1 MDFGGADSGSIACE
15 SWIVSE
21 RMRFFSR
28 FHTFRGKKRLFGHF
42 FHAQYILLGLVEVA
56 TFTCVPIFVIPQF
69 EMEAAQQTLLQPTWA
84 TSAFFSLILVL
95 FIGSMGLY
103 DTRQRTGYFR
113 VVLPRLIIACSIAGI
128 VILLMMRFS
137 FHDTFD
143 YSRLAQ
149 FIVISLIYSSVLR
162 VYFEKYVDGN
172 ILKRRI
178 LVVGAGGK
186 ARHIEKLRRR
196 SDRRGFELV
205 GCIAIGAI
213 DAVRMSPN
221 KVISLDGNICAYALI
236 NRIDEIVIALD
247 DRRLKL
253 PLDDLL
259 DCRMSGINVLEMQ
272 DFFERETEKINLE
285 ILNPSWLIYAKGF
298 RRNLLRSTAKRIFD
312 IVVSSL
318 LMIVALPVM
327 AIVTLS
333 ILIEERGKGSIL
345 YYQRRV
351 GRGGSCFD
359 LIKIRSMCVNAEAD
373 GVARWAEKNDSRV
386 TRVGAF
392 IRKYRLDELPQLWNV
407 LIGDMSIVGPRPERP
422 EFVEKLCKKN
432 PFYAERHR
440 VKPGIAGWA
449 QGSYPYGASE
459 KDSIQK
465 LEYDLYYVKN
475 HGILFDMYV
484 LMQTVEVVL
493 FGKGSR

>member
-1 MDFGGADSGSIACE
+1 
-15 SWIVSE
+15 
-21 RMRFFSR
+21 MRFFSR
-28 FHTFRGKKRLFGHF
+28 LHTFRGKIRLYGHF
-42 FHAQYILLGLVEVA
+42 FHAQYILLGLVEFA
-56 TFTCVPIFVIPQF
+56 TFTCVPIFVLPLF
-69 EMEAAQQTLLQPTWA
+69 ESEALQQSLTQPTLA
-84 TSAFFSLILVL
+84 TCAFFSLILVF
-95 FIGSMGLY
+95 FIVSMGLY
-103 DTRQRTGYFR
+103 DTRQRTGFFG
-113 VVLPRLIIACSIAGI
+113 VVLPRLIVAFAMAGI
-128 VILLMMRFS
+128 VILLILQIF
-137 FHDTFD
+137 FHEVFNYTL
-143 YSRLAQ
+143 LAQ
-149 FIVISLIYSSVLR
+149 FIVISLIYSSILR
-162 VYFEKYVDGN
+162 IYFEKYVDGN

-178 LVVGAGGK
+178 LVVGAGEK
-186 ARHIEKLRRR
+186 AGYIERLRRKV
-196 SDRRGFELV
+196 DRRGFEMV
-205 GCIAIGAI
+205 GYIALKGNDAI
-213 DAVRMSPN
+213 RVSSE
-221 KVISLDGNICAYALI
+221 KVILLDGSICAYALI

-259 DCRMSGINVLEMQ
+259 DCRMSGINVVDMQ

-285 ILNPSWLIYAKGF
+285 ILRPSWLIYAKGF
-298 RRNLLRSTAKRIFD
+298 RRNILKSTTKRIFD
-312 IVVSSL
+312 IVVSLFL
-318 LMIVALPVM
+318 LIVTLPVM
-327 AIVTLS
+327 AIVALS
-333 ILIEERGKGSIL
+333 ILIEDRGTGSIL

-351 GRGGSCFD
+351 GRGGSYFD
-359 LIKIRSMCVNAEAD
+359 LIKIRSMCVDAEAD
-373 GVARWAEKNDSRV
+373 GIARWAEKNDSRI

-407 LIGDMSIVGPRPERP
+407 LVGDMSMVGPRPERP

-440 VKPGIAGWA
+440 VKPGVAGWA
-449 QGSYPYGASE
+449 QGSFPYGASE